1 MNATRRVEWSAAALL
16 LLCFT
21 GSAVMLRRVEK
32 VRSGATLREVLFISS
47 PRAAKRLSLGYDGL
61 MADIYWT
68 RAVQY
73 FGSHHAQ
80 GADEYKLLAP
90 LLEITTALD
99 PHLTIA
105 YEFGS
110 TFLSTRPPNGA
121 GMPEEAVKLAEYG
134 IKNNPDDWHLYYN
147 LGFIYYLELKDYKS
161 AADAFRQGSKLPH
174 THPWLKIL
182 AARMSEHAGDLETAR
197 MMWSAAYQ
205 TSADQQVKANAAA
218 HLRALDVDQTVP
230 ILEGLVDKYRKAIG
244 YIPGN
249 FADLLRS
256 GMISQIPRDPTG
268 RPYQIMPDGSVEVS
282 QPDDLPFIEK
292 GVPPGYVAPRPKFSS
307 TP

>member
-1 MNATRRVEWSAAALL
+1 MNAARRVESGAALL
-16 LLCFT
+16 LLLCLAGSVFT
-21 GSAVMLRRVEK
+21 LRRVERI
-32 VRSGATLREVLFISS
+32 RSGATLREVLFISS
-47 PRAAKRLSLGYDGL
+47 PQAAKRLSLGYDGL

-80 GADEYKLLAP
+80 GAEEYKLLAP

-99 PHLTIA
+99 PHLTVA

-121 GMPEEAVKLAEYG
+121 GMPQEAVKLVEYG

-161 AADAFRQGSKLPH
+161 AADAFIRGSRVPH
-174 THPWLKIL
+174 AHPWLKLL

-205 TSADQQVKANAAA
+205 TSTDRQVKANAAA
-218 HLRALDVDQTVP
+218 HLRALDVDETVP
-230 ILEGLVDKYRKAIG
+230 VLESMVDKYRKDTG
-244 YIPGN
+244 RTPSS
-249 FADLLRS
+249 FADLVQS
-256 GMISQIPRDPTG
+256 GALAAIPRDPTG
-268 RPYQIMPDGSVEVS
+268 RPYKIMPDGHVEVS
-282 QPDDLPFIEK
+282 KPDALPFIEK
-292 GVPPGYVAPRPKFSS
+292 GTPPGYVAPRPKFSDS
-307 TP
+307 E